1 MKIDDG
7 RWIAVVD
14 YGVGNLRNVYKA
26 LEAAGAPARIV
37 TSPDGL
43 QDAAGIVLPGVGAFG
58 DAAAN
63 LRRAGFVA
71 SSGRPQ
77 GGRRRTLSAS
87 LPGSPLHAA
96 IEAGTP
102 LLGICVGMQLLFDES
117 EEMGR
122 HAGLGVIPGRVVRFA
137 ADMIG
142 SDGRV
147 LKVPQIGWNQLR
159 HSGTDPLLAGV
170 PDGAYAYFVHS
181 YYCAP
186 LDPVSVVATTGFGT
200 DYASVVRRGNVW
212 GIQCHPE
219 KSQAVGLQILRNF
232 VAIVANASCADPSTA
247 SARRAA
253 CAHPS
258 TAGPVGPSAQDA
270 FEETV

>member
-1 MKIDDG
+1 MT
-7 RWIAVVD
+7 IAVID

-63 LRRAGFVA
+63 LRGAGFVA
-71 SSGRPQ
+71 GSGQ
-77 GGRRRTLSAS
+77 SQ
-87 LPGSPLHAA
+87 GSPLRAA
-96 IEAGTP
+96 IDAGTP

-137 ADMIG
+137 SDMAG
-142 SDGRV
+142 PDGRG

-159 HSGTDPLLAGV
+159 HPGTDPLLAGV

-181 YYCAP
+181 YFCAP
-186 LDPVSVVATTGFGT
+186 VDPAFILATTEFGK

-219 KSQAVGLQILRNF
+219 KSQSVGLQILRNF

-247 SARRAA
+247 GLVGPS
-253 CAHPS
+253 AHPS
-258 TAGPVGPSAQDA
+258 TAGPAGPSAQDA
-270 FEETV
+270 FEEAV

>member
-1 MKIDDG
+1 MT
-7 RWIAVVD
+7 IAVID

-26 LEAAGAPARIV
+26 LEAAGAPVRIV

-63 LRRAGFVA
+63 LRGAGFVTR
-71 SSGRPQ
+71 SGR
-77 GGRRRTLSAS
+77 SS
-87 LPGSPLHAA
+87 LQDA
-96 IEAGTP
+96 IDAGTP

-122 HAGLGVIPGRVVRFA
+122 HAGLGVIPGRVVRFPA
-137 ADMIG
+137 NMTG
-142 SDGRV
+142 PDGRG
-147 LKVPQIGWNQLR
+147 LKVPQIGWNQL
-159 HSGTDPLLAGV
+159 HHPGTDPLLAGV

-186 LDPVSVVATTGFGT
+186 LDPAFILATTGFGT

-219 KSQAVGLQILRNF
+219 KSQSVGLQILRNF
-232 VAIVANASCADPSTA
+232 VAIV
-247 SARRAA
+247 
-253 CAHPS
+253 
-258 TAGPVGPSAQDA
+258 
-270 FEETV
+270 EEAV

>member
-1 MKIDDG
+1 MDDSSTRIDL
-7 RWIAVVD
+7 WIAVVD

-37 TSPDGL
+37 TTPAELAG
-43 QDAAGIVLPGVGAFG
+43 ATGIVLPGVGAFG

-63 LRRAGFVA
+63 LRRAGFE
-71 SSGRPQ
+71 RP
-77 GGRRRTLSAS
+77 LLDAI
-87 LPGSPLHAA
+87 AA
-96 IEAGTP
+96 GVP

-137 ADMIG
+137 GDLTPQPPSLPGKGEPTSPLLAG
-142 SDGRV
+142 EGQGVRY
-147 LKVPQIGWNQLR
+147 KVPQIGWNQL
-159 HSGTDPLLAGV
+159 HHAGTDPLLAGV

-186 LDPVSVVATTGFGT
+186 DDPIYTIASTDFGIR
-200 DYASVVRRGNVW
+200 YASIVRRGSVW

-219 KSQAVGLQILRNF
+219 KSQAVGLRILGNF
-232 VAIVANASCADPSTA
+232 VRV
-247 SARRAA
+247 
-253 CAHPS
+253 
-258 TAGPVGPSAQDA
+258 VGDGKL
-270 FEETV
+270 VNW

>member
-1 MKIDDG
+1 M
-7 RWIAVVD
+7 VD
-14 YGVGNLRNVYKA
+14 YGGGNLRNVYKA
-26 LEAAGAPARIV
+26 LEAVSGPVGAPARIV

-43 QDAAGIVLPGVGAFG
+43 QGAAGIVLPGVGAFG

-63 LRRAGFVA
+63 LRSAGFE
-71 SSGRPQ
+71 
-77 GGRRRTLSAS
+77 
-87 LPGSPLHAA
+87 SPLLAA
-96 IEAGTP
+96 IDAGTP

-137 ADMIG
+137 ADMIQLG
-142 SDGRV
+142 GRPEGRA

-159 HSGTDPLLAGV
+159 HHGIDPLLAGV

-186 LDPVSVVATTGFGT
+186 QDAAHIIATTEFGME
-200 DYASVVRRGNVW
+200 YASVVRRETVW

-219 KSQAVGLQILRNF
+219 KSQSVGLQILRNF
-232 VAIVANASCADPSTA
+232 VAIAEE
-247 SARRAA
+247 AA
-253 CAHPS
+253 
-258 TAGPVGPSAQDA
+258 
-270 FEETV
+270 